1 MGLSSPDR
9 SGPGLLDPAHPLNQ
23 RSSAGDRA
31 ARVRYRRALML
42 MVMTL
47 VVPGSAQL
55 VAGNRTVG
63 RIATRVWAALLVA
76 GVVGVLMATLH
87 HEYAFWFVS
96 DTTVLSCLRI
106 GLMLLAIGW
115 AFLFLDAWRIG
126 QPLSLTLGHRR
137 AVVGVNGI
145 LCFSVA
151 GALLFGAH
159 LVGVQRD
166 FILTMFSGDT
176 VHGAHDGRYNVL
188 LVGGDSG
195 AGRWG
200 LRTDSMTVASI
211 DADTGKTVLIGLP
224 RNMTNFPFAKGS
236 IMRKAWPHGFNC
248 GYPNCELNG
257 VNTWVGDHQ
266 KLFKGVK
273 NPGMEA
279 TISAIEGITGLK
291 INYWAF
297 VNLAGFRGL
306 VDAVGGVTLHV
317 RQPIPVGGLGKDV
330 TGYIKP
336 GVRKLNGF
344 NTLWFARSRD
354 SSDDYSRMARQKC
367 VMNAMLHQL
376 SPEKVLTNFE
386 KIAKASSAM
395 VSTDIPASEV
405 DRFMSLALKAK
416 SQPVATLSLVPPLVN
431 TGDPDIALIHRKVK
445 EAIAKSE
452 HPSGEKSQHKKAK
465 HLGVTGGSI
474 GSLQNGYAANDSS
487 DLSAAC

>member
-1 MGLSSPDR
+1 MGLPASS
-9 SGPGLLDPAHPLNQ
+9 PGLLDPVGRA
-23 RSSAGDRA
+23 SAGDRA

-55 VAGNRTVG
+55 VAGNRRVG
-63 RIATRVWAALLVA
+63 RIATRIWAGLVLLFVAAMGAAILHHQYVFSFMSDTRLLGFVRLALMVLAVGWAA
-76 GVVGVLMATLH
+76 
-87 HEYAFWFVS
+87 
-96 DTTVLSCLRI
+96 
-106 GLMLLAIGW
+106 
-115 AFLFLDAWRIG
+115 LFLDAWRIG
-126 QPLSLTLGHRR
+126 QPLSLMLPHRR
-137 AVVGVNGI
+137 AVVGLNGV

-159 LVGVQRD
+159 LVGVQRSL
-166 FILTMFSGDT
+166 ILTMFAGDHVT
-176 VHGAHDGRYNVL
+176 GSHDGRFNVL

-224 RNMTNFPFAKGS
+224 RNMTNFPFARGS
-236 IMRKAWPHGFNC
+236 VMHKAWPHGFNC

-266 KLFKGVK
+266 RLFKHAK
-273 NPGMEA
+273 NPGMVA

-317 RQPIPVGGLGKDV
+317 RQPIPVGGLGADV

-344 NTLWFARSRD
+344 DTLWFARSRD

-367 VMNAMLHQL
+367 VMNAMLHQI
-376 SPEKVLTNFE
+376 SPRTVLTNFE

-395 VSTDIPASEV
+395 VSTDIPAGEV
-405 DRFMSLALKAK
+405 DRFMSLAMKAR
-416 SQPVATLSLVPPLVN
+416 SQPIVTLSMVPPLVD
-431 TGDPDIALIHRKVK
+431 TAHPDIPKMKRTIARTIAASEKPHVKGAQHHHRRT
-445 EAIAKSE
+445 
-452 HPSGEKSQHKKAK
+452 PST
-465 HLGVTGGSI
+465 VTGGSI
-474 GSLQNGYAANDSS
+474 GSMSSGYAANRSS
-487 DLSAAC
+487 DLGAVC